1 MTFVTDIHEGTL
13 AICGTLPQA
22 LDNAAA
28 QLHEAVYLDLIHRRL
43 AAAHVQAL
51 IVIGMEVWGRPLGQL
66 E

>member
-22 LDNAAA
+22 LDNAVA
-28 QLHEAVYLDLIHRRL
+28 QLHEEVDLDLIQQRL

-51 IVIGMEVWGRPLGQL
+51 IVIGMEVWGRPWGQL